1 MKTPSFGY
9 RGRALGT
16 VAGLLA
22 LSAFAAPRSTVSD
35 SGLGP
40 GLSRSS
46 LFGSGSPNRS
56 NERSVWSGVYT
67 ATQAER
73 GRATFEASCAGCHRP
88 DLSGR
93 GPIPALRGDAFTGE
107 RHGQSVGD
115 LYEVIRST
123 MPPGRPESLT
133 PEAYTDV
140 VAYLLSANAFPPG
153 QNDLPS
159 HEESLQGIVFDR
171 KIE

>member
-9 RGRALGT
+9 RGRVLGT

-22 LSAFAAPRSTVSD
+22 VSAFAAPRSSVSGFSV
-35 SGLGP
+35 SGFSDGVT
-40 GLSRSS
+40 GFFSS
-46 LFGSGSPNRS
+46 EAND
-56 NERSVWSGVYT
+56 RSVWSGVYT
-67 ATQAER
+67 PTQAER
-73 GRATFEASCAGCHRP
+73 GRATFEASCAACHRP

-107 RHGQSVGD
+107 RDGQSVGD

-123 MPPGRPESLT
+123 MPPARPASLS
-133 PEAYTDV
+133 PEAYADV

-153 QNDLPS
+153 ESELPS

-171 KIE
+171 KVE